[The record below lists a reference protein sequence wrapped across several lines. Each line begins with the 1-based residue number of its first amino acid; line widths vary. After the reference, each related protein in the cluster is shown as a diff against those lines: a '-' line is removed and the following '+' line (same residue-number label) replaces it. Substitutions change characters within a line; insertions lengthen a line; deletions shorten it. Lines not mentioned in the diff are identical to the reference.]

1 MGAQDRP
8 KVRWKVSFLSEEARL
23 RRKLAAFKEEL
34 ARLKREGGAPE
45 WVVRWYEEAIRRT
58 EEELRALA
66 SSSSSS
72 SRSRTSPSSSG
83 SGSRGM
89 DKR

>member
-8 KVRWKVSFLSEEARL
+8 KVRLKVMFLSEEARL
-23 RRKLAAFKEEL
+23 RRKLQAFRDEL
-34 ARLKREGGAPE
+34 ERLRWRGGAPE
-45 WVVRWYEEAIRRT
+45 WVLEWYQNAIRRT

-72 SRSRTSPSSSG
+72 SRSRSSPSSSG

>member
-58 EEELRALA
+58 EEELRSLA
-66 SSSSSS
+66 SSSSSAS
-72 SRSRTSPSSSG
+72 ASSSG
-83 SGSRGM
+83 SRSRVRG
-89 DKR
+89 KKL